1 MRYYIRSIK
10 AIDFHAGNKAR
21 NDCEIIYKELKLKE
35 IKLKNINFNKKICFV
50 KFRKF
55 LSILL
60 NITLYIKIYKELKE
74 KDIIFYQFPFDNICE
89 KLTIKIAKIK
99 KVKTIPIVHDLD
111 GIREKSLKKFRKEK
125 KDLEKSSQIISHNK
139 EMTKILKTNYK
150 FYGKIKELFIFDYL
164 INEKNNKE
172 KKIDVPLRRVCY
184 AGNLD
189 YNKSSFIYKLNE
201 LKDINFNVYGINYQ
215 EEKNKNSFQYC
226 GAFHPDIIHTKLQ
239 GDFGLIWDGN
249 SLKNCEGMCGEYL
262 KYNNPHKFSLY
273 IAAGLPVITW
283 DKAAISSYI
292 IENKLGVVIS
302 SLNELKGIL
311 DNVSKEDYEVMKSN
325 VIKLR
330 EKIING
336 EVLKRLLVE
345 IIEEEENEK

>member
-1 MRYYIRSIK
+1 MKCYYIKSLDTL
-10 AIDFHAGNKAR
+10 DFHAGSKAR
-21 NDCEIIYKELKLKE
+21 RDCEKIFQDLSLEE
-35 IKLKNINFNKKICFV
+35 IKIKNKSLEKRKLNKIY
-50 KFRKF
+50 
-55 LSILL
+55 
-60 NITLYIKIYKELKE
+60 NIIRNIKIYIRCYKNLKRR
-74 KDIIFYQFPFDNICE
+74 DLIFYQFPYSSSSE
-89 KLTIKIAKIK
+89 RVLLKILQLK
-99 KVKTIPIVHDLD
+99 KCRIIAIIHDLE
-111 GIREKSLKKFRKEK
+111 GIRQKSNKKLQRE
-125 KDLEKSSQIISHNK
+125 SSYLNRSYKIISHNNK
-139 EMTKILKTNYK
+139 MTDILQKDYKIISQ
-150 FYGKIKELFIFDYL
+150 IKELFIFDYL
-164 INEKNNKE
+164 INKKNNKE
-172 KKIDVPLRRVCY
+172 ENLNVPSRRVCY

-201 LKDINFNVYGINYQ
+201 LKDINFNVYGVNYQ